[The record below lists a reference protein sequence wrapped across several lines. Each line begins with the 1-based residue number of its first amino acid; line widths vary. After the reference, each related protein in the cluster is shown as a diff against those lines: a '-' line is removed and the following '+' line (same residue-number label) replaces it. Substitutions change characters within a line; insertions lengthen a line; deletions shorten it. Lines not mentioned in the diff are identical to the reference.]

1 MRVVRIDQLISVE
14 VVDRLLDILLLVSPD
29 GRILDANAAALECY
43 GYEHA
48 ELVGLRV
55 QDVRAEGHS
64 VVEAQLKQAFDSGA
78 HFATRHRHR
87 DGSEFPVEVRS
98 ACVTVDG
105 EDALLSIVVDVTQ
118 ARRDEALQAAR
129 VRIAE
134 YASTHSLDE
143 TIQNTLD
150 EAETLT
156 ESAIGFFH
164 FVDEDQESLLL
175 QTWSTNTLAT
185 ECSAKGKGS
194 HYPVREAGVWADC
207 LRLRRPVVHNDYES
221 LPDKRGLPAGHAA
234 VVRELTVPVLRD
246 GKVKVIVGVGNKST
260 DYDAQDEATILLLA
274 ELALEI
280 VQAKRAE
287 QELRES
293 EERYRSLVSALC
305 EGVILQ
311 AADGQILTFNAAA
324 TELFGIGAKE
334 AIGQTSGSRDWG
346 IYGADGNALPPEQH
360 PSMVTLRTGEPCDA
374 VVLEARGPRGVRAI
388 EVNTRPLFH
397 LSEEAPYAVVVSFAD
412 VTERKR
418 SDERL
423 LAAQQELERSNKELE
438 QFAYVASHDL
448 QEPLRMVTG
457 YLKLIS
463 KRYKG
468 QLDSD
473 ADEFI
478 AFAVDG
484 ATRMYALLEDL
495 LAYSRVG
502 THGKPARPVDSRSSA
517 EIAVAN
523 LGAQL
528 READGEVALGD
539 LPMVMADELQL
550 MRLFQNLIGNGIK
563 FRRKGQPPRIVVDA
577 ERADGF
583 WQFSV
588 KDNGIGID
596 SAHFEQVFEVFR
608 RLAPAE
614 DYPGTGIGLAICRRI
629 VERLGGRIWVE
640 SSGDTGTTLC
650 FTLPAVS
657 EV

>member
-1 MRVVRIDQLISVE
+1 MRVVRIDQIIAVE
-14 VVDRLLDILLLVSPD
+14 VVDRLLDLLLLVSPD
-29 GRILDANAAALECY
+29 GRILDANAAALKCY
-43 GYEHA
+43 GYERT
-48 ELVGLRV
+48 ELVGLRI
-55 QDVRAEGHS
+55 QDVRADGHRI
-64 VVEAQLKQAFDSGA
+64 VEEQLKQAFESGV
-78 HFATRHRHR
+78 HFETRHRRR
-87 DGSEFPVEVRS
+87 DGTEFPVEVRS
-98 ACVTVDG
+98 ARVNVDG
-105 EDALLSIVVDVTQ
+105 EDALLSIIVDVTQ
-118 ARRDEALQAAR
+118 TRRDEALQAAR

-150 EAETLT
+150 EAEKLT
-156 ESAIGFFH
+156 ESTIGFFH

-185 ECSAKGKGS
+185 QCSAKGKGS
-194 HYPVREAGVWADC
+194 HYPVRNAGVWADC
-207 LRLRRPVVHNDYES
+207 LRQGRVIVHNDYES
-221 LPDKRGLPAGHAA
+221 LPDKRGLPAGHAL
-234 VVRELTVPVLRD
+234 VVRELTVPVMRD
-246 GKVKVIVGVGNKST
+246 GKVRVIVGVGNKPS
-260 DYDAQDEATILLLA
+260 DYDEQDETAILLLA
-274 ELALEI
+274 EMALEI
-280 VQAKRAE
+280 VLAKRAE

-311 AADGQILTFNAAA
+311 AADGQILTFNTAAA
-324 TELFGIGAKE
+324 ELFGIGVQE
-334 AIGQTSGSRDWG
+334 AIGQTSASRDWG
-346 IYGADGNALPPEQH
+346 VYDADGNALPPEQH

-374 VVLEARGPRGVRAI
+374 VMLQARGPRGARAI

-397 LSEEAPYAVVVSFAD
+397 LDEEAPYAVVISFAD
-412 VTERKR
+412 VTERKH

-423 LAAQQELERSNKELE
+423 LAAQQDLERSNKELE

-448 QEPLRMVTG
+448 QEPLRMVAS
-457 YLKLIS
+457 YLGLIS
-463 KRYKG
+463 RRYKG

-478 AFAVDG
+478 DFAVDG
-484 ATRMYALLEDL
+484 ATRMHALLDDL

-502 THGKPARPVDSRSSA
+502 THGKPAQPVDSRSSA

-528 READGEVALGD
+528 SEADGEVVLGD
-539 LPMVMADELQL
+539 LPTVMADELQL

-563 FRRKGQPPRIVVDA
+563 FRRKGQPPRIAVDA
-577 ERADGF
+577 ERVDDL

-588 KDNGIGID
+588 SDNGIGID
-596 SAHFEQVFEVFR
+596 SEHFSQVFEVFR

-614 DYPGTGIGLAICRRI
+614 DYPGTGIGLAVCRRI

-640 SSGDTGTTLC
+640 SSGETGTTFC
-650 FTLPAVS
+650 FTLPAVQ